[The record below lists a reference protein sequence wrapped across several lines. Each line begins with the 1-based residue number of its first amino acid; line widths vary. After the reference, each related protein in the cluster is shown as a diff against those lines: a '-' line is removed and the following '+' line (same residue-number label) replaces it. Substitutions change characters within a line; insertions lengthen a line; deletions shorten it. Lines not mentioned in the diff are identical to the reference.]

1 MQNQPWP
8 PQVQSSYGDVL
19 GLSWE
24 PFYRQS
30 RKEQLGAIVTSYLLL
45 LIYYIKH
52 AIQEFKIPTLHG
64 DHSNTLLNLYLL
76 LIHLLSDSI
85 FLLFNFLLFLDL
97 SLDPTSILRSRL
109 KSRLIYYLIPL

>member
-8 PQVQSSYGDVL
+8 LQVQSSFWDVL

-30 RKEQLGAIVTSYLLL
+30 KKQLGAIVTSYLLL

-52 AIQEFKIPTLHG
+52 AIQEFKIPMLHG

-85 FLLFNFLLFLDL
+85 FLLLTLF
-97 SLDPTSILRSRL
+97 
-109 KSRLIYYLIPL
+109 YF